1 MKNVDCEIYISNFIQ
16 FFRSNP
22 QDLSNLIGKAD
33 SENFFSEVQKQ
44 VYNNLKKGDELEL
57 TQKQLVDIIVKL
69 NDIPTKDIEKKL
81 ELFLETPFGI
91 VGLN

>member
-33 SENFFSEVQKQ
+33 SEDFFSEVKNQ
-44 VYNNLKKGDELEL
+44 VYNNLEKGEELEL

-69 NDIPTKDIEKKL
+69 NDIPTKDVEKKL
-81 ELFLETPFGI
+81 ELFFQTPFGV

>member
-33 SENFFSEVQKQ
+33 SENFFFEVQKQ
-44 VYNNLKKGDELEL
+44 VYNNLKKGD
-57 TQKQLVDIIVKL
+57 
-69 NDIPTKDIEKKL
+69 
-81 ELFLETPFGI
+81 
-91 VGLN
+91 